1 MRADLMR
8 WPRACIGL
16 GALLVAACS
25 SPDPLR
31 PAVSAPTSALVKPAS
46 PQVAQD
52 QPESSPEGPQSVAAD
67 EPAAPKPLPPKPLP
81 NPPSSEPTVA
91 IRLAEISAAQPI
103 VLKPSGKARIIRDG
117 DAISSAWT
125 TDGTLTVRLLN
136 DGWKVSRSGG
146 SAGASERMF
155 GSGSLLIE
163 PIGKT
168 DEIRWN
174 DRDWPGEMRLHVT
187 DDGMDLVMVV
197 GIEEYL
203 PGVIAKELYPSWT
216 PAAYRAQAIAAR
228 SYATVESDR
237 WKGRRHYDMVAGQL
251 SQAWIGATDNAKAND
266 AVRQT
271 RGQVLVESGSVV
283 PAYYSSACGGRPAN
297 ALGTVTDNPHHAIAS
312 VSTGDG
318 AARKD
323 GCCEGSPVESWQMVI
338 PVSAIVTRVRA
349 WGAANGRQD
358 LAKLE
363 GLQRV
368 EAADRN
374 AAGRPVAMRLRP
386 TRGAD
391 LLIEAEDF
399 RRAINAAGDAKTAV
413 KSCDCEVV
421 IRGAKATITGRGFGH
436 GVGMCQH
443 GAEAMG
449 RAGRDERAILA
460 RYYPKASIVR
470 AWK

>member
-1 MRADLMR
+1 M
-8 WPRACIGL
+8 
-16 GALLVAACS
+16 
-25 SPDPLR
+25 
-31 PAVSAPTSALVKPAS
+31 
-46 PQVAQD
+46 
-52 QPESSPEGPQSVAAD
+52 
-67 EPAAPKPLPPKPLP
+67 
-81 NPPSSEPTVA
+81 VA
-91 IRLAEISAAQPI
+91 IRLAALPLAQPV
-103 VLKPSGKARIIRDG
+103 VLKPSGKVRIFGDG
-117 DAISSAWT
+117 DGISAAWT
-125 TDGTLTVRLLN
+125 TEGTLTVRLLP

-146 SAGASERMF
+146 GAAPSERVF
-155 GSGSLLIE
+155 ARGPLLIE
-163 PIGKT
+163 PLTKAG
-168 DEIRWN
+168 DIRWN
-174 DRDWPGEMRLHVT
+174 DRDWPGEMRLHAT
-187 DDGMDLVMVV
+187 EEGIDLVMSV
-197 GIEEYL
+197 GMESYL

-237 WKGRRHYDMVAGQL
+237 WEGRRHYDMVAGQL

-297 ALGTVTDNPHHAIAS
+297 AFGTVTDNPHHDIPS

-323 GCCEGSPVESWQMVI
+323 GCCGSSSAASWKVVI
-338 PVSAIVTRVRA
+338 PVSAIVTRLRA
-349 WGAANGRQD
+349 WGAANGRSD
-358 LAKLE
+358 LAKLD
-363 GLQRV
+363 GLARV

-386 TRGAD
+386 ARGAD
-391 LLIEAEDF
+391 LQIQAEDF
-399 RRAINAAGDAKTAV
+399 RRAINAAGDAKTSI

-421 IRGAKATITGRGFGH
+421 IQGANATITGRGFGH

-449 RAGRDERAILA
+449 RAGRDERAILG